1 MGCKATL
8 GELCT
13 FHRGA
18 SVPRARMFNSGK
30 YLYIHYGDLYRGFE
44 QRIDVENP
52 AKPLPFILDS
62 EKIKET
68 QFLHDQDIVYV
79 LTSETVDDLGH
90 AFLFNN
96 PRNRIA
102 VSGTETT
109 IVRIQRKDMVLP
121 AYLNYVMQ
129 SPRFIAELRQ
139 YVRGMK
145 VFRVHPNDVAR
156 ISVDLPSLDKQAKVV
171 AILDAIFEKRLINNQ
186 LNGYL
191 EELADGMFRRHFG
204 GLTDNATLA
213 DFANVTMGQS
223 PAGSSYNEAGIG
235 TIFYQGRAEF
245 GWRYPTQRLSTTEPK
260 RMAKAGDVLMSVR
273 APVGDLNLAYEDCC
287 IGRGLAAIHC
297 DYPSYGL
304 YLMRS
309 LHKKLDAYNGEG
321 TVFGSINGKALNGL
335 PIALPNNAAIRAFEK
350 EAAPI
355 DTQIRNNE
363 VESRTLVTLRDTLLP
378 KLMSGEID
386 VSKVDLTQLNSHLA
400 QIRIPKDTPLATT
413 DLGFKFDRPHY
424 SPLLHNPSS
433 SQQQWATIWF
443 LRITQC
449 SFSNMQCVFRTYDET
464 ATPDIEFVAQCAMFL
479 THNYLLFRY
488 GVEYVRQ
495 NDVLFVEHT
504 RQKAERIPGP

>member
-1 MGCKATL
+1 MKLGEMVSLVRGNTYKSSLLSETDGPVLLGLGSIERGGGFKRGSWKRYPGYTDIKILLHPGNIYVSLKDLTQSCDLLGAVSRVPDDLPVGRLTQDTVKLEFNSNVSEQERLYVYWSLRTPQYRAYCKARGTGTTNMSL
-8 GELCT
+8 SRADFLAWELP
-13 FHRGA
+13 
-18 SVPRARMFNSGK
+18 PRSPVRDMLIA
-30 YLYIHYGDLYRGFE
+30 LFE
-44 QRIDVENP
+44 LID
-52 AKPLPFILDS
+52 K
-62 EKIKET
+62 KI
-68 QFLHDQDIVYV
+68 
-79 LTSETVDDLGH
+79 
-90 AFLFNN
+90 
-96 PRNRIA
+96 
-102 VSGTETT
+102 
-109 IVRIQRKDMVLP
+109 
-121 AYLNYVMQ
+121 
-129 SPRFIAELRQ
+129 EL
-139 YVRGMK
+139 
-145 VFRVHPNDVAR
+145 
-156 ISVDLPSLDKQAKVV
+156 
-171 AILDAIFEKRLINNQ
+171 NNQ

-363 VESRTLVTLRDTLLP
+363 VESRVLVTLRDTLLP

-386 VSKVDLTQLNSHLA
+386 VSKVDLTQLISHLA
-400 QIRIPKDTPLATT
+400 D
-413 DLGFKFDRPHY
+413 
-424 SPLLHNPSS
+424 
-433 SQQQWATIWF
+433 
-443 LRITQC
+443 C
-449 SFSNMQCVFRTYDET
+449 
-464 ATPDIEFVAQCAMFL
+464 
-479 THNYLLFRY
+479 
-488 GVEYVRQ
+488 
-495 NDVLFVEHT
+495 
-504 RQKAERIPGP
+504 

>member
-1 MGCKATL
+1 M
-8 GELCT
+8 
-13 FHRGA
+13 
-18 SVPRARMFNSGK
+18 
-30 YLYIHYGDLYRGFE
+30 
-44 QRIDVENP
+44 
-52 AKPLPFILDS
+52 
-62 EKIKET
+62 
-68 QFLHDQDIVYV
+68 
-79 LTSETVDDLGH
+79 
-90 AFLFNN
+90 
-96 PRNRIA
+96 
-102 VSGTETT
+102 
-109 IVRIQRKDMVLP
+109 
-121 AYLNYVMQ
+121 
-129 SPRFIAELRQ
+129 
-139 YVRGMK
+139 
-145 VFRVHPNDVAR
+145 
-156 ISVDLPSLDKQAKVV
+156 
-171 AILDAIFEKRLINNQ
+171 

-245 GWRYPTQRLSTTEPK
+245 GWRYPTQRLNTTEPK

-363 VESRTLVTLRDTLLP
+363 VESRVLVTLRDTLLP

-386 VSKVDLTQLNSHLA
+386 VSKVDLTQLNSHLYVCA
-400 QIRIPKDTPLATT
+400 LHFASA
-413 DLGFKFDRPHY
+413 H
-424 SPLLHNPSS
+424 SPMYRMRLSGLDMRES
-433 SQQQWATIWF
+433 
-443 LRITQC
+443 LR
-449 SFSNMQCVFRTYDET
+449 
-464 ATPDIEFVAQCAMFL
+464 
-479 THNYLLFRY
+479 
-488 GVEYVRQ
+488 
-495 NDVLFVEHT
+495 
-504 RQKAERIPGP
+504 

>member
-18 SVPRARMFNSGK
+18 SVPRARMFNSGN

-44 QRIDVENP
+44 QRIDVEDP

-171 AILDAIFEKRLINNQ
+171 AILDAIFEKRLINNR

-191 EELADGMFRRHFG
+191 EELADTLFQDM
-204 GLTDNATLA
+204 LASQADNATLA
-213 DFANVTMGQS
+213 DVASVTMGQS
-223 PAGSSYNEAGIG
+223 PAGASYNEKGVG
-235 TIFYQGRAEF
+235 TVFYQGRGEF
-245 GWRYPTQRLSTTEPK
+245 GWRFPTQRLFTTAPK
-260 RMAKAGDVLMSVR
+260 RMAAANDVLMSVR
-273 APVGDLNLAYEDCC
+273 APVGDLNVAYEDCC
-287 IGRGLAAIHC
+287 IGRGLAAISSDHHSFC
-297 DYPSYGL
+297 L

-309 LHKKLDAYNGEG
+309 LKRKLDAFNGEG
-321 TVFGSINGKALNGL
+321 TVFGSINGKALKGL
-335 PIALPNNAAIRAFEK
+335 PVYAPPASAIEAFEAK
-350 EAAPI
+350 ASPI
-355 DTQIRNNE
+355 DKLISTNEAENRKLEKIR
-363 VESRTLVTLRDTLLP
+363 DALLP

-386 VSKVDLTQLNSHLA
+386 VSKVNLTQLNSHL
-400 QIRIPKDTPLATT
+400 T
-413 DLGFKFDRPHY
+413 D
-424 SPLLHNPSS
+424 
-433 SQQQWATIWF
+433 
-443 LRITQC
+443 C
-449 SFSNMQCVFRTYDET
+449 
-464 ATPDIEFVAQCAMFL
+464 
-479 THNYLLFRY
+479 
-488 GVEYVRQ
+488 
-495 NDVLFVEHT
+495 
-504 RQKAERIPGP
+504 

>member
-1 MGCKATL
+1 MGCRATVRL
-8 GELCT
+8 GDVIRLEDAKREPISARQRAERKGIYPY
-13 FHRGA
+13 FGA
-18 SVPRARMFNSGK
+18 QGVVDHLNDYTYEGEYLLVAEDGENLRSRKQPIANAASGRFRVNN
-30 YLYIHYGDLYRGFE
+30 H
-44 QRIDVENP
+44 
-52 AKPLPFILDS
+52 A
-62 EKIKET
+62 
-68 QFLHDQDIVYV
+68 HV
-79 LTSETVDDLGH
+79 LG
-90 AFLFNN
+90 
-96 PRNRIA
+96 
-102 VSGTETT
+102 GTEKCNLIYLLHLLNSTDISGYVT
-109 IVRIQRKDMVLP
+109 GSTQPKLSQSNLLDITVALP
-121 AYLNYVMQ
+121 DIDTQNAIASLLN
-129 SPRFIAELRQ
+129 SFD
-139 YVRGMK
+139 K
-145 VFRVHPNDVAR
+145 K
-156 ISVDLPSLDKQAKVV
+156 ISL
-171 AILDAIFEKRLINNQ
+171 NNQ

-363 VESRTLVTLRDTLLP
+363 VESRVLVTLRDTLLP

-400 QIRIPKDTPLATT
+400 D
-413 DLGFKFDRPHY
+413 
-424 SPLLHNPSS
+424 
-433 SQQQWATIWF
+433 
-443 LRITQC
+443 C
-449 SFSNMQCVFRTYDET
+449 
-464 ATPDIEFVAQCAMFL
+464 
-479 THNYLLFRY
+479 
-488 GVEYVRQ
+488 
-495 NDVLFVEHT
+495 
-504 RQKAERIPGP
+504 

>member
-1 MGCKATL
+1 
-8 GELCT
+8 
-13 FHRGA
+13 
-18 SVPRARMFNSGK
+18 
-30 YLYIHYGDLYRGFE
+30 
-44 QRIDVENP
+44 
-52 AKPLPFILDS
+52 
-62 EKIKET
+62 
-68 QFLHDQDIVYV
+68 
-79 LTSETVDDLGH
+79 
-90 AFLFNN
+90 
-96 PRNRIA
+96 
-102 VSGTETT
+102 
-109 IVRIQRKDMVLP
+109 
-121 AYLNYVMQ
+121 
-129 SPRFIAELRQ
+129 
-139 YVRGMK
+139 
-145 VFRVHPNDVAR
+145 
-156 ISVDLPSLDKQAKVV
+156 
-171 AILDAIFEKRLINNQ
+171 
-186 LNGYL
+186 
-191 EELADGMFRRHFG
+191 MFRRHFR

-363 VESRTLVTLRDTLLP
+363 VESRALVTLRDTLLP

-386 VSKVDLTQLNSHLA
+386 VSKVDLTQLNSHLYVCA
-400 QIRIPKDTPLATT
+400 LHFASA
-413 DLGFKFDRPHY
+413 H
-424 SPLLHNPSS
+424 SPMYHMRLSGLDMRES
-433 SQQQWATIWF
+433 
-443 LRITQC
+443 LR
-449 SFSNMQCVFRTYDET
+449 
-464 ATPDIEFVAQCAMFL
+464 
-479 THNYLLFRY
+479 
-488 GVEYVRQ
+488 
-495 NDVLFVEHT
+495 
-504 RQKAERIPGP
+504 

>member
-121 AYLNYVMQ
+121 AYLNYAMQ

-145 VFRVHPNDVAR
+145 VFRVHPNDAAR
-156 ISVDLPSLDKQAKVV
+156 ISIDLPSLDKQAKVV

-186 LNGYL
+186 INGYL
-191 EELADGMFRRHFG
+191 EELADTLFQDM
-204 GLTDNATLA
+204 LASQADNATLA
-213 DFANVTMGQS
+213 DVASVTMGQS
-223 PAGSSYNEAGIG
+223 PAGASYNEKGVG
-235 TIFYQGRAEF
+235 TVFYQGRGEF
-245 GWRYPTQRLSTTEPK
+245 GWRFPTQRLFTTAPK
-260 RMAKAGDVLMSVR
+260 RMAAANDVLMSVR
-273 APVGDLNLAYEDCC
+273 APVGDLNVAYEDCC
-287 IGRGLAAIHC
+287 IGRGLAAISSDHHSFC
-297 DYPSYGL
+297 L

-309 LHKKLDAYNGEG
+309 LKRKLDAFNGEG
-321 TVFGSINGKALNGL
+321 TVFGSINGKTLKGL
-335 PIALPNNAAIRAFEK
+335 PVYAPPASAIEAFEAK
-350 EAAPI
+350 ASPI
-355 DTQIRNNE
+355 DKLISTNEAENRKLEKIR
-363 VESRTLVTLRDTLLP
+363 DALLP

-386 VSKVDLTQLNSHLA
+386 VSKVDLTQLNSHL
-400 QIRIPKDTPLATT
+400 T
-413 DLGFKFDRPHY
+413 D
-424 SPLLHNPSS
+424 
-433 SQQQWATIWF
+433 
-443 LRITQC
+443 C
-449 SFSNMQCVFRTYDET
+449 
-464 ATPDIEFVAQCAMFL
+464 
-479 THNYLLFRY
+479 
-488 GVEYVRQ
+488 
-495 NDVLFVEHT
+495 
-504 RQKAERIPGP
+504 